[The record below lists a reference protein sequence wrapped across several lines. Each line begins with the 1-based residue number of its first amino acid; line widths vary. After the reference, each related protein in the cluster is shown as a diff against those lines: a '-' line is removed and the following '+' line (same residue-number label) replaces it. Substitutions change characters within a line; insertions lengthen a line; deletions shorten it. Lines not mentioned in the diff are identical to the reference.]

1 MSNDIERFG
10 RFIPSEILSDA
21 AVLKILQENQV
32 ILSRYRMPDSFKSK
46 LKQMAETTHTNNQG
60 FMKFVKGLGF
70 VIKKINIRYKSMQL
84 LHRLVLK
91 STNCCGIS
99 DDILHASI
107 FYCI

>member
-1 MSNDIERFG
+1 MSNDIEKFG

-46 LKQMAETTHTNNQG
+46 LKQMAETTHKNNQG

-70 VIKKINIRYKSMQL
+70 VKNKE
-84 LHRLVLK
+84 
-91 STNCCGIS
+91 
-99 DDILHASI
+99 D
-107 FYCI
+107 